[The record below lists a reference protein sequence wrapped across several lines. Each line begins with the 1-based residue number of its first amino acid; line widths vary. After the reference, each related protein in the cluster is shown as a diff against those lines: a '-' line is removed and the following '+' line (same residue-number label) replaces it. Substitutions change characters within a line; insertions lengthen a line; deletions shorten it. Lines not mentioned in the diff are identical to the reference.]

1 MSDSL
6 SGSVRVRVAARS
18 RELPGFEDALP
29 FATGYIVDAPARHTS
44 SPRPVLFP
52 GDAPTD
58 ATLDLPASGIVQLR
72 TALPPAHALLV
83 APLATAMS
91 FWDRL
96 GLELGDAAVYTHGG
110 PLARLTGQV
119 ALWRG
124 GYPVVELSPADAVPL
139 PGIIHVD
146 WSDVEEAARHL
157 TNATEPRPGFAAVD
171 LSGRAEMLDTLL
183 ETMPRW
189 SRLLLAS
196 AAGGPVTIDYYKNVH
211 RKGAIIDATVGDSA
225 TLFDAGLG
233 ATARAH
239 VDRATQWL
247 EKPAQTAQCLVALG
261 LQPSVTA

>member
-1 MSDSL
+1 MSEPLWDR
-6 SGSVRVRVAARS
+6 VRVRVAARS
-18 RELPGFEDALP
+18 RELPGFEGAVP
-29 FATGYIVDAPARHTS
+29 FAAGYIDEPGRTS
-44 SPRPVLFP
+44 TLLPVLIP
-52 GDAPTD
+52 GD
-58 ATLDLPASGIVQLR
+58 PAGETTIEVPANRIVRLR
-72 TALPPAHALLV
+72 AALPPTHALLV

-110 PLARLTGQV
+110 PLSRLTGQV

-124 GYPVVELSPADAVPL
+124 GCPVVELSPTDSVPL

-146 WSDVEEAARHL
+146 WSDVEEAARYL
-157 TNATEPRPGFAAVD
+157 TGATEPRPGFAAVD

-183 ETMPRW
+183 ESMPRW

-211 RKGAIIDATVGDSA
+211 RKGAIIDATVGETA
-225 TLFDAGLG
+225 TLFEPALG
-233 ATARAH
+233 AAARAH

-247 EKPAQTAQCLVALG
+247 EKPAQAAQCLVALG
-261 LQPSVTA
+261 LQPSVAP